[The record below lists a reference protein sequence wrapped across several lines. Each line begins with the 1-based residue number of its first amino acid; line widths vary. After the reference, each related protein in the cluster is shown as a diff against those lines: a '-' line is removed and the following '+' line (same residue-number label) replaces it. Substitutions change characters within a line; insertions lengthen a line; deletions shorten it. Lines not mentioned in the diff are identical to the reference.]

1 MKKIDFTKM
10 EVQVSFDGTKR
21 VLNIAKVLGNDMMY
35 NGSVIMDI
43 GFEELARKI
52 YFSDGLVE
60 VPDQYVQPMLR
71 VINEC
76 NYIAAVKRHLNA
88 LLAGNDNGIS

>member
-21 VLNIAKVLGNDMMY
+21 VLNIAKILGNDMMY

-52 YFSDGLVE
+52 YFSDGPVE

-88 LLAGNDNGIS
+88 VLNG